1 MLAMAVSTALMAATP
16 SFDGARISRDVKEL
30 ASDAY
35 EGRGPATAG
44 EEKTIAYLSK
54 QFADA
59 GLQPGGD
66 LTDGKRG
73 WTQALPLRRADIVGT
88 PTIALQHAGKPQALT
103 QGKQIAI
110 RAALDGSSKVD
121 IANAPLVF
129 VGYGVKAPERDWD
142 DFKGVDLKGKIAVVL
157 INDPDFETGKGAFD
171 GAGMTYYGRWTYKY
185 EEGARQGALG
195 VLVVHE
201 TAPASYGWDTVASSN
216 TNTMFDVV
224 RDNPRAAHPTLEG
237 WIQRDLA
244 ADLFK
249 QAGLDFDA
257 LKKQAQTRG
266 FKPVELKGQGL
277 SASYQVKSD
286 VITSHNVVARLQ
298 GSTHPDET
306 LIYSAHWD
314 HIGVGKP
321 DARGDTIFNGALDN
335 ASGTAALLE
344 LARGFAAGPKP
355 QRSVVFLAVTAEE
368 KGLLG
373 SEFYASKP
381 LYPLDTTVAVI
392 NMDGMS
398 RSCHRA
404 ISASMAPQNS
414 NCSISSRPSP
424 ASGSCATRP
433 IPSRRRGTSSART
446 ISPSPSVACRR
457 CRMRPGRT
465 GKWAGWPRAR
475 PPPTTT
481 PPSAITSRAMSGSR
495 TGPSPVRRAIW
506 ACCTRWASSW
516 PIRASGR
523 TGTPIRSSAP
533 PATPARLRAS
543 KTGRYGGSASVRRR
557 CCCSMRHVRCAH
569 VPPPDRGG
577 RQSG

>member
-1 MLAMAVSTALMAATP
+1 MKRVAVGLLAMAVSTALMAATP

-44 EEKTIAYLSK
+44 EEKTIAYLSE
-54 QFADA
+54 QFAEA

-66 LTDGKRG
+66 LANGKRG
-73 WTQALPLRRADIVGT
+73 WTQAVPLRRADIVGT
-88 PTIALQHAGKPQALT
+88 PTIAVQNAGKPQTLT

-110 RAALDGSSKVD
+110 RAALDGSSKVE

-129 VGYGVKAPERDWD
+129 VGYGVKAPERNWD

-157 INDPDFETGKGAFD
+157 INDPDFETGKGDFD
-171 GAGMTYYGRWTYKY
+171 GTGMTYYGRWTYKY

-224 RDNPRAAHPTLEG
+224 RDNPRSAHPTLEG

-244 ADLFK
+244 TELFK
-249 QAGLDFDA
+249 HAGLDFET

-266 FKPVELKGQGL
+266 FKPVELKDQRL

-286 VITSHNVVARLQ
+286 VITSHNVVARLE
-298 GSTHPDET
+298 GSKHPDET

-321 DARGDTIFNGALDN
+321 DGRGDTIFNGALDN

-344 LARGFAAGPKP
+344 LARGFAQGPTP
-355 QRSVVFLAVTAEE
+355 ERSVVFLAVTAEE

-392 NMDGMS
+392 NMDGMNPFVPS
-398 RSCHRA
+398 RDFGIYGTAKLELLDQLKSVAAQSKLRYTPDPK
-404 ISASMAPQNS
+404 PQAGYFFRS
-414 NCSISSRPSP
+414 DHFSFAKRGVPALSYAAGQDWEVGGVAAGKAAADDYTAKRYHQQGDEWKPDWTFAGAARDLGVLYALGQQLADSRQWPNWSQD
-424 ASGSCATRP
+424 SEFRATRDA
-433 IPSRRRGTSSART
+433 SA
-446 ISPSPSVACRR
+446 A
-457 CRMRPGRT
+457 
-465 GKWAGWPRAR
+465 AR
-475 PPPTTT
+475 
-481 PPSAITSRAMSGSR
+481 
-495 TGPSPVRRAIW
+495 
-506 ACCTRWASSW
+506 
-516 PIRASGR
+516 
-523 TGTPIRSSAP
+523 
-533 PATPARLRAS
+533 
-543 KTGRYGGSASVRRR
+543 K
-557 CCCSMRHVRCAH
+557 
-569 VPPPDRGG
+569 
-577 RQSG
+577 